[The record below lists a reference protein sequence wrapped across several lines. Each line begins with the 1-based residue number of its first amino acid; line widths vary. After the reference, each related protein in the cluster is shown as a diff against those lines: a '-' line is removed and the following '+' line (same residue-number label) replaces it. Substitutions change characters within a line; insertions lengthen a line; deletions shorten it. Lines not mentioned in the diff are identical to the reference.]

1 MIDTLSNLVDYRIA
15 QPGIPLPP
23 IEASLYEY
31 VMAGNGIFVR
41 GARREL
47 QTQFCIQPFT
57 VRGLAQLAP
66 TLEMKGP
73 RVPCEII
80 HEMLRR
86 ARQARDEEGQPC
98 EIVFHLE
105 LDESLVWR
113 CQVPSQWQSA
123 MRTKPIDDSPESSYA
138 RACIEVHSHVD
149 AGTTMARCAKQQRI
163 MGVPAYASFSQTDD
177 EDEQGF
183 RVYAVLGSVST
194 RPVIRVRVG
203 LYGYRQDIPANW
215 VFDLPPG
222 IGDAVT
228 GERTLLGSSAKG
240 RR

>member
-1 MIDTLSNLVDYRIA
+1 MTNTIPNLVDYRIA
-15 QPGIPLPP
+15 NPGIPLPP
-23 IEASLYEY
+23 LDASLYEY

-41 GARREL
+41 GARREF

-57 VRGLAQLAP
+57 VRGLQELAP
-66 TLEMKGP
+66 TLAINGP
-73 RVPCEII
+73 HVSREIVA
-80 HEMLRR
+80 EMLRL
-86 ARQARDEEGQPC
+86 ARQVRDKTGQPC

-105 LDESLVWR
+105 LDESLGWR
-113 CQVPSQWQSA
+113 CHVPSQWQAA
-123 MRTKPIDDSPESSYA
+123 MRAKPIDDSPDSTYA
-138 RACIEVHSHVD
+138 KACIEVHSHVD
-149 AGTTMARCAKQQRI
+149 MH
-163 MGVPAYASFSQTDD
+163 ASFSQTDD
-177 EDEQGF
+177 DDEQGF

-228 GERTLLGSSAKG
+228 GEGTLLGIPTSTRWTDRKETEV
-240 RR
+240 

>member
-1 MIDTLSNLVDYRIA
+1 MTDTIPNLVDYRIA
-15 QPGIPLPP
+15 KPGIPLPL

-41 GARREL
+41 GARREF
-47 QTQFCIQPFT
+47 QTQFCIQPFV
-57 VRGLAQLAP
+57 VRGLQELAP
-66 TLEMKGP
+66 MLSINGP
-73 RVPCEII
+73 HVSRETVN
-80 HEMLRR
+80 EMLRL
-86 ARQARDEEGQPC
+86 ASQSRDKRGQPC

-105 LDESLVWR
+105 FDESQAWR
-113 CQVPSQWQSA
+113 CHVPTQHQA
-123 MRTKPIDDSPESSYA
+123 PMRAKPTDDSPDSTYA
-138 RACIEVHSHVD
+138 KACIEVHSHVD
-149 AGTTMARCAKQQRI
+149 MH
-163 MGVPAYASFSQTDD
+163 ASFSQTDD

-183 RVYAVLGSVST
+183 RIYAVLGSVST

-228 GERTLLGSSAKG
+228 GEGTLLGIPTSTRWTDRKETEV
-240 RR
+240 